1 VNPSIRAVDRALV
14 GIAGSD
20 HAVGHGCLSVVS
32 VACCQVEVSSSEPIL
47 RPEASYRVCAIK
59 CDQVQ
64 K

>member
-1 VNPSIRAVDRALV
+1 MNPSVRTVDRLLV
-14 GIAGSD
+14 GIAGSN

-32 VACCQVEVSSSEPIL
+32 VACCQVEASSTGPIL
-47 RPEASYRVCAIK
+47 RPGASYRLCAIE